1 MKYLPN
7 PNKCYD
13 VYVDGK
19 KASHVL
25 EADTEEGYVI
35 CAKFPFEIDDES
47 FTVKTYTLHG
57 NITIEEI
64 KEKQE

>member
-7 PNKCYD
+7 PNKRYD

-35 CAKFPFEIDDES
+35 CAKFP
-47 FTVKTYTLHG
+47 
-57 NITIEEI
+57 
-64 KEKQE
+64 

>member
-1 MKYLPN
+1 MKYLPD

-35 CAKFPFEIDDES
+35 CAKFPFEFDCI
-47 FTVKTYTLHG
+47 TYTLHG
-57 NITIEEI
+57 SVTVEEI

>member
-7 PNKCYD
+7 PNKRYD

-19 KASHVL
+19 KASHVV

-35 CAKFPFEIDDES
+35 CAKFPLSADSNNDLR
-47 FTVKTYTLHG
+47 TQTLYG
-57 NITIEEI
+57 SVTIEEI